1 MLPFPSLDDPPDPEM
16 EPTSPALAGIFFTT
30 EPPGK
35 LRRYKCYLK
44 GHAKMILKA
53 DDGIFFQV
61 EGLLNNKIT
70 GDITQFHPSFQM
82 H

>member
-53 DDGIFFQV
+53 DDGIFFSACIFGAV
-61 EGLLNNKIT
+61 V
-70 GDITQFHPSFQM
+70 
-82 H
+82 